1 MLATM
6 RIISVGLVL
15 SCLSMSALAAPN
27 VAFYYGENPPWDALK
42 AFDVVVVEP
51 DHAPDAARASIP
63 NMQVYAYLSV
73 GEIEFERPYAK
84 ALPEGL
90 VFGANK
96 PWGSHVVDQSH
107 AEWPRF
113 FLDHIVTPLWKAG
126 YRGFFLDTLD
136 SFQLVAKN
144 DEERAVQI
152 QGLVTVIRALRARY
166 PEAKLIFNRGFEV
179 LPQLH
184 TQAQAVAAESLF
196 RGWDQKNR
204 KYIEVAEADRAWLL
218 QQLERV
224 RNEYGLP
231 VIAIEYAA
239 PEQRG
244 LARET
249 ALRVAALGFVP
260 WVTNAD
266 LNLVGVGNIEVVP
279 DRVLMLYDGAGRDA
293 QFYAYRIHQQ
303 AKLPF
308 EKLGYKVDY
317 ADISKPLP
325 GYPLVGRYAGIVSW
339 FTDDQAVHKPG
350 VREWLTRQREHRM
363 RMAVL
368 GSFPFPLTDSLA
380 VRFGLKAGAPRVPQ
394 AVRIEIRDPVMGAE
408 VQTGAL
414 FGFFT
419 PLRADQALATL
430 LRLRTESGETRD
442 AAALMP
448 WGGYVLTPHESEPVP
463 GAAGDRWLIEPVEF
477 MQRALALP
485 TMPATGRVVPLPTAS
500 AHAQAVSA
508 ATRFGVAPGNTS
520 VCRAN
525 RSGTPLIRGNQS
537 GGTRYGLKQNA
548 SERLSITCAS

>member
-15 SCLSMSALAAPN
+15 WCLSMSAFAAPN
-27 VAFYYGENPPWDALK
+27 VAFYYGANPPWDALK
-42 AFDVVVVEP
+42 SFDVVVVEP
-51 DHAPDAARASIP
+51 DHAPDAARASTSG
-63 NMQVYAYLSV
+63 MQVYAYLSV

-96 PWGSHVVDQSH
+96 PWGSHVVDQAH
-107 AEWPRF
+107 AEWPAF
-113 FLDHIVTPLWKAG
+113 FLDRIVAPLWNAG

-136 SFQLVAKN
+136 SFQLAAKN
-144 DEERAVQI
+144 DEERARQI
-152 QGLVTVIRALRARY
+152 QGLVTVIQAFRSRY

-184 TQAQAVAAESLF
+184 MHAQAVAAESLF
-196 RGWDQKNR
+196 SGWDQKNR
-204 KYIEVAEADRAWLL
+204 KYTEVSEADRTWLL

-224 RNEYGLP
+224 RSEYGLP

-239 PEQRG
+239 PERRE

-249 ALRVAALGFVP
+249 ARRVAALGFVP

-266 LNLVGVGNIEVVP
+266 LDLIGVGNIEVVP
-279 DRVLMLYDGAGRDA
+279 DRVLMLYDGSGRDA

-308 EKLGYKVDY
+308 ERLGYKVEYTDV
-317 ADISKPLP
+317 SKPLP
-325 GYPLVGRYAGIVSW
+325 AYPLVGRYAGIVSW
-339 FTDDQAVHKPG
+339 FSDDQAIHKPG
-350 VREWLTRQREHRM
+350 VREWITRQREHGM

-380 VRFGLKAGAPRVPQ
+380 ARFGLRAGAPRAPQ
-394 AVRIEIRDPVMGAE
+394 AVRIEIRDPVMGQDAQGE
-408 VQTGAL
+408 TG
-414 FGFFT
+414 FGLFT

-430 LRLRTESGETRD
+430 LRLRTDRGETRD

-485 TMPATGRVVPLPTAS
+485 PLPATGRVVPIAPAS
-500 AHAQAVSA
+500 AQAQLTPGAKLLRGA
-508 ATRFGVAPGNTS
+508 AENS
-520 VCRAN
+520 SLCRAD
-525 RSGTPLIRGNQS
+525 RDGIPLIRANQS
-537 GGTRYGLKQNA
+537 GVTRYGLKQNA